1 MRIGFFTECYQ
12 PTINGVVTSMETFK
26 KELTKKGHQVF
37 IFAPQHPKA
46 LKQPDVFRL
55 PATYLPSYPDY
66 PLTWPRLDHLI
77 PLAQKLKLEIIHTQH
92 IFLMGGLGQ
101 QLARQLHLPTLHT
114 YHTMMTEYTH
124 YLPKIFRFLAKKAI
138 IFRSRQ
144 FCNRTDLVIVP
155 STPIVEVLRGYGVK
169 KPIEVLPTGI
179 ELKQFRKLDEQTRY
193 LFLKKYH
200 LPPEKKILLFV
211 GRLAEEKN
219 LLFLLECFQK
229 ITKQSK
235 DAHLVLVGSGPLEPI
250 IRKEIERLGLV
261 KKVILTGF
269 LPKPETNK
277 FFGTATLFLFPSTT
291 ETQGIVLVES
301 LASGTPAIAVDA
313 LGPKDIILDHRDG
326 FLVPLNQKIFVEKT
340 LLLLKDEKMRR
351 RFEENAQ
358 QDARR
363 FAIGKITDRLIQIY
377 DALKDSHQ
385 KG

>member
-1 MRIGFFTECYQ
+1 MRIGFFTECYR
-12 PTINGVVTSMETFK
+12 PTINGVVTSMEAFK
-26 KELTKKGHQVF
+26 KELEKKGHPVF

-46 LKQPDVFRL
+46 IDQPNVFRL
-55 PATYLPSYPDY
+55 PAISLPSYPDY
-66 PLTWPRLDHLI
+66 PLTWPHLDHLL
-77 PLAQKLKLEIIHTQH
+77 PLAQKIKLDIIHTQH

-101 QLARQLHLPTLHT
+101 RLARQLHLPTVHT

-124 YLPKIFRFLAKKAI
+124 YLPRPCRFLAKRLI
-138 IFRSRQ
+138 ILRSRQ
-144 FCNRTDLVIVP
+144 FCNRADLIIAP
-155 STPIVEVLRGYGVK
+155 SSPIVEVLRSYGVK
-169 KPIEVLPTGI
+169 KPIEVLPSGVD
-179 ELKQFRKLDEQTRY
+179 LKQFNKLDEQTRY

-229 ITKQSK
+229 IQNKSK
-235 DAHLVLVGSGPLEPI
+235 DTHLVLVGSGPLEPVI
-250 IRKEIERLGLV
+250 KKEIERLGLG
-261 KKVILTGF
+261 KKVTLTGF

-277 FFGTATLFLFPSTT
+277 FFGAATLFLFPSTT

-301 LASGTPAIAVDA
+301 LAAGTPAIAIDM
-313 LGPKDIILDHRDG
+313 LGPKEIIRNHRDG
-326 FLVPLNQKIFVEKT
+326 FLVPLDQKAFIQKT

-358 QDARR
+358 KDARR

-377 DALKDSHQ
+377 DDLKNSY
-385 KG
+385 KKN